1 MGRRRRTGMKRVMIS
16 QPMNGLSDEEITL
29 TQNRAYQH
37 LRDIGYDVVNTLFLD
52 YPSPED
58 LKASKGIIQPRIF
71 YLSNAVREM
80 SKCDAVY
87 FVKGWRDAR
96 GCKIEHEI
104 AKEYGLELI
113 YEEEK

>member
-1 MGRRRRTGMKRVMIS
+1 MKYIMIS
-16 QPMNGLSDEEITL
+16 QPMSGLSNEEITNV
-29 TQNRAYQH
+29 QNRAYQK
-37 LRDIGYDVVNTLFLD
+37 LRLNGYDVINTLFLD
-52 YPSPED
+52 YPSDEW
-58 LKASKGIIQPRIF
+58 LKASKGIIQPSIF

-87 FVKGWRDAR
+87 FVKGWKEAR

-113 YEEEK
+113 YEEEN

>member
-1 MGRRRRTGMKRVMIS
+1 MKRVMIS
-16 QPMNGLSDEEITL
+16 QPMSGLTDDEITQ

-52 YPSPED
+52 YPSDED
-58 LKASKGIIQPRIF
+58 LKVSRGIIQPHIF

-87 FVKGWRDAR
+87 FVKGWKDAR

-104 AKEYGLELI
+104 AREYGLELI
-113 YEEEK
+113 YEEE